1 MIYYDMVLICRL
13 STTFSQWPLEGD
25 KDIGSG
31 QANAQ
36 MCMMSVLDTKSQVG
50 CVRMFF
56 AVCIRTVL
64 HNYIKDQV
72 SLKAPIAPRGVSAT
86 WNQCESA
93 LLLA

>member
-50 CVRMFF
+50 CVRMFLLF
-56 AVCIRTVL
+56 AFARFFTTTSK
-64 HNYIKDQV
+64 IKDH
-72 SLKAPIAPRGVSAT
+72 
-86 WNQCESA
+86 
-93 LLLA
+93 

>member
-1 MIYYDMVLICRL
+1 MYGLDMIYYDMVLICRL

-50 CVRMFF
+50 CVRMFLLF
-56 AVCIRTVL
+56 AFARFFTTTSK
-64 HNYIKDQV
+64 IKDH
-72 SLKAPIAPRGVSAT
+72 
-86 WNQCESA
+86 
-93 LLLA
+93 